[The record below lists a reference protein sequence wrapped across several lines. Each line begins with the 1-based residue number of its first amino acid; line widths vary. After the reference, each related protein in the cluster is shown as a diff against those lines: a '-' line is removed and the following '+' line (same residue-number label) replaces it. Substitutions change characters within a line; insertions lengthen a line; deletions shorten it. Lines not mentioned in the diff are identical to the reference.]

1 MGLDPFLEAF
11 EDKVPILQVFIQR
24 VRDGELAANGNPI
37 KSRSVEDYL
46 RAVAQTF
53 LSVGSADPRLI
64 EAKKTDFRIQRMQA
78 AWKKQ
83 DPPPTR
89 VKPIP
94 IRVIRRVAYV
104 AQHLPPHAFLLRAVC
119 DMIII
124 AFFFLLRPGEYT
136 DETTSDT
143 TPFTLNDVQL
153 FVGEMRL
160 NLQLASE
167 TELLCATATSL
178 TFTTQK
184 NGIPNEV
191 IKLGKSGDPFVCPVG
206 AVARRVIHLRRANAP
221 MSTPL
226 GRVFTPN
233 GISRVTPSIITSTL
247 RDAIKYIGFD
257 LGFLPHEVSARSLRA
272 GGATALLCA
281 KVDPDVIQLLGRW
294 RSDEMLRYLH
304 LSAEPVMRHFSRR
317 MLEADY
323 TLAPN
328 QLVPMH

>member
-1 MGLDPFLEAF
+1 M
-11 EDKVPILQVFIQR
+11 
-24 VRDGELAANGNPI
+24 
-37 KSRSVEDYL
+37 
-46 RAVAQTF
+46 
-53 LSVGSADPRLI
+53 
-64 EAKKTDFRIQRMQA
+64 MA

-83 DPPPTR
+83 DPPATR

-94 IRVIRRVAYV
+94 IKVIRRIAYV
-104 AQHLPPHAFLLRAVC
+104 AQHLPSDAFLLQAVG

-136 DETTSDT
+136 DTATSDT
-143 TPFTLNDVQL
+143 TPFALNDVQL
-153 FVGEMRL
+153 TVGDMRL
-160 NLQLASE
+160 NLQLASDA
-167 TELLCATATSL
+167 ELLCATSGSL

-191 IKLGKSGDPFVCPVG
+191 IRLGRSGDPFICPV
-206 AVARRVIHLRRANAP
+206 AAIARRVIHLRRANAP
-221 MSTPL
+221 LSTPL

-233 GISRVTPSIITSTL
+233 GISHVTPSLITSAL
-247 RDAIKYIGFD
+247 RDAIKFIGFD
-257 LGFLPHEVSARSLRA
+257 LGFLPSEVSARSLRA

-304 LSAEPVMRHFSRR
+304 LTAEPVMRHFSRR

-323 TLAPN
+323 TLAPS